1 MFEHHRQPL
10 LTHAQ
15 FLRRLLRSAGLAVGI
30 IAVSLVI
37 GMLGYHFIAGLD
49 WVDSFENAAMILS
62 GMGPVDD
69 MPGDGARIFAGSYA
83 LFSGVVFLTTVAV
96 LLAPMVH
103 RMLHRLHA
111 ATDEDEHEETKRRA
125 KRQP

>member
-1 MFEHHRQPL
+1 MFEHHREPL
-10 LTHAQ
+10 LTHRQ

-30 IAVSLVI
+30 IAVSLLI
-37 GMLGYHFIAGLD
+37 GILGYHFIAGLD
-49 WVDSFENAAMILS
+49 WIDSFENASMILS
-62 GMGPVDD
+62 GMGPVDN
-69 MPGDGARIFAGSYA
+69 MPSDTAKVFAGCYA

-111 ATDEDEHEETKRRA
+111 ATDEDEKAEHRSKGD
-125 KRQP
+125 

>member
-1 MFEHHRQPL
+1 MFEHHREPVL
-10 LTHAQ
+10 SHRE
-15 FLRRLLRSAGLAVGI
+15 FLQRLLRSVRLALGI
-30 IAVSLVI
+30 IALSLLI
-37 GMLGYHFIAGLD
+37 GVLGYHFIAGLD
-49 WVDSFENAAMILS
+49 WVDSFENASMILS

-69 MPGDGARIFAGSYA
+69 MPGDTAKILAGCYA

-111 ATDEDEHEETKRRA
+111 ATDEDEKGERK
-125 KRQP
+125 K